1 MIGRCKGCG
10 TLKLGAGS
18 CQACTQKASAEPLA
32 GAYCQ
37 KCERPSVVVTDTV
50 LDGRFYQVLLCK
62 FVNCGAQ
69 ITREL
74 SEVERGAQ

>member
-10 TLKLGAGS
+10 AMTLSGGLCKGCGKVA
-18 CQACTQKASAEPLA
+18 ASPLV

-37 KCERPSVVVTDTV
+37 KCERPSVVVTDAV
-50 LDGRFYQVLLCK
+50 KDGRFYQVLLCK
-62 FVNCGAQ
+62 FANCGAQ

-74 SEVERGAQ
+74 SEFERRAR